1 MYLLSDVT
9 ALEKCVS
16 DSHFCSIWPNFIA
29 MIGRAMKQFLISLN
43 KPFVLFDDVLWVHAA
58 VDSIPNYPG

>member
-43 KPFVLFDDVLWVHAA
+43 KPFVLFDDVL
-58 VDSIPNYPG
+58 